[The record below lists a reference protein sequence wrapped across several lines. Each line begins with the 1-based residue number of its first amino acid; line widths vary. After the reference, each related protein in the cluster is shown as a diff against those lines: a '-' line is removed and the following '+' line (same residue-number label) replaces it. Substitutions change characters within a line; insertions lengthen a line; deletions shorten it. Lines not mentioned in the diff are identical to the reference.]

1 MKILLAFPRPLVP
14 ADSGGKIRS
23 LNIFSRLAQRA
34 EVHAVSLADPGRDA
48 EGIREMQQMFAS
60 YTPVFWRESMKYSPR
75 FYVELLV
82 NQLSPL
88 PYFVAKCCR
97 PEFTQAL
104 RTLAQSHKF
113 DLLFCD
119 CLQTAAPALELSM
132 RPRMVFEH
140 NVESLLRKRQWQAET
155 MPLKRRIFAGE
166 WKKTLKLETRI
177 CRSFDHVVSVS
188 EEDRRAFR
196 REFGVTHVST
206 IPAGVD
212 AEYFHPPLVPP
223 QPGRL
228 VFVGAM
234 DWYPN
239 EDGVVWFLQ
248 KVFPRICQ
256 VNPCARFKIVGQNPS
271 SRLRRTAA
279 TNPAVEVVG
288 RVPDVRPHVAQAE
301 IVVVPLRVGGGTRI
315 KIPEAM
321 AMAKAVVS
329 THIGAEGLPF
339 RNGCEICLEDD
350 PEAFSLTVID
360 LLRNPSRRRAIEKA
374 ARERVVRDH
383 SWESVVD
390 RVEEILVRVNEN
402 FRTGAVAPVS
412 GRDCPAIHKS

>member
-1 MKILLAFPRPLVP
+1 
-14 ADSGGKIRS
+14 
-23 LNIFSRLAQRA
+23 
-34 EVHAVSLADPGRDA
+34 
-48 EGIREMQQMFAS
+48 
-60 YTPVFWRESMKYSPR
+60 
-75 FYVELLV
+75 
-82 NQLSPL
+82 
-88 PYFVAKCCR
+88 
-97 PEFTQAL
+97 
-104 RTLAQSHKF
+104 
-113 DLLFCD
+113 
-119 CLQTAAPALELSM
+119 
-132 RPRMVFEH
+132 
-140 NVESLLRKRQWQAET
+140 
-155 MPLKRRIFAGE
+155 
-166 WKKTLKLETRI
+166 
-177 CRSFDHVVSVS
+177 
-188 EEDRRAFR
+188 
-196 REFGVTHVST
+196 
-206 IPAGVD
+206 
-212 AEYFHPPLVPP
+212 
-223 QPGRL
+223 
-228 VFVGAM
+228 M

-279 TNPAVEVVG
+279 TNPAVELVG

>member
-1 MKILLAFPRPLVP
+1 
-14 ADSGGKIRS
+14 
-23 LNIFSRLAQRA
+23 
-34 EVHAVSLADPGRDA
+34 
-48 EGIREMQQMFAS
+48 MQQMFAS

-75 FYVELLV
+75 FYVELLG

-119 CLQTAAPALELSM
+119 CLQTAAVALELSM

-155 MPLKRRIFAGE
+155 MPLKKRIFAGE

-212 AEYFHPPLVPP
+212 AEYFQPRLVPP
-223 QPGRL
+223 QPGLL
-228 VFVGAM
+228 VFVGTM

-256 VNPCARFKIVGQNPS
+256 ASPCARFKIVGQNPS

-279 TNPAVEVVG
+279 ANPAVELIG
-288 RVPDVRPHVAQAE
+288 RVPDVRPYVAQADV
-301 IVVVPLRVGGGTRI
+301 VVVPLRVGGGTRI

-360 LLRNPSRRRAIEKA
+360 LLHNPSRRGTIEKA

-390 RVEEILVRVNEN
+390 RVEETLARVKEN
-402 FRTGAVAPVS
+402 CRTGAVAPV
-412 GRDCPAIHKS
+412 RA